1 MAKFANDAVMDAA
14 LDQIKNN
21 GKVIS
26 VCSGQP
32 TGYDDGFLQ
41 KGGGGRMLAKVT
53 VSAGSFTGPVNGDT
67 SGRKLTVN
75 AHSGITVS
83 ATGGG
88 NHVAVLSSAAAST
101 LYYVTT
107 ATSQSLTSGNS
118 LTING
123 WDIEIADPS

>member
-1 MAKFANDAVMDAA
+1 
-14 LDQIKNN
+14 
-21 GKVIS
+21 
-26 VCSGQP
+26 
-32 TGYDDGFLQ
+32 
-41 KGGGGRMLAKVT
+41 MLAKVT